1 MNCPICLESHA
12 QDCSCIL
19 DAQNDILKLNEEFGI
34 NNKIIEAIDK
44 LIALN
49 YIMLEAA
56 TQKHDAKFYSG
67 RLSGINLIKQFMFKV
82 IKAYRLD
89 GL

>member
-1 MNCPICLESHA
+1 MNCPICHESHA

-19 DAQNDILKLNEEFGI
+19 DAQNDILKSKEKFGI
-34 NNKIIEAIDK
+34 NDNMIEAIDK

-67 RLSGINLIKQFMFKV
+67 RLSGINLIKQLLTKTKKNV
-82 IKAYRLD
+82 
-89 GL
+89 